1 MLPEMN
7 DIEIASGTN
16 ATGLQDSATGIEIAC
31 DRDVVGIEYDTLN
44 EYCGVFGI
52 LDPNIANS
60 KGLGQT
66 LYYGLYAL
74 QHRGQESCGMAV
86 FDNHQFRVHK
96 DMGLVNIVFS
106 ESILANLT
114 GQVGIGHTRYSTTGG
129 CNLDNAQPVV
139 TRCPFGALTLA
150 HNGNLINTEAL
161 RVFLQERGFFGFGD
175 SDSHLM
181 VQYINYEINQGKSL
195 KDSVMAALSACEGA
209 FSLVIATGDTL
220 IAARDRNGLR
230 PFCMGKTQDGATV
243 VASET
248 CALDIVGAKYV
259 RDIAP
264 GEVYVVDL
272 NGNEESL
279 SLPGEKKEHLC
290 VFELVYF
297 ARPDSQVHN
306 SSVYNYRLNLG
317 RRLAQRSREL
327 FPEIHKAG
335 AEADIVIPVPD
346 SGNVA
351 AVGYSQESGISYV
364 EGLIKNRYVGRTFIN
379 PTQEHRERGIQLKL
393 NPLKDILAGKRVVV
407 VDDSIV
413 RGNTSRK
420 LVKMLRECGVKELH
434 LRISSAPVRKPCFYG
449 IDMSDEEQLIAN
461 KMDTL
466 TLQQWLGVDSLVY
479 LTPEDMTDLAR
490 QTGLKDPCDA
500 CFSGIYP
507 AGHPDDYT
515 PQQQPLSIGRVH

>member
-1 MLPEMN
+1 MHPLQPATDEMISNTSSLDFSPESSE
-7 DIEIASGTN
+7 D
-16 ATGLQDSATGIEIAC
+16 D
-31 DRDVVGIEYDTLN
+31 DTLN

-52 LDPNIANS
+52 IDAQAKS
-60 KGLGQT
+60 LGQT

-106 ESILANLT
+106 EPILKNLT

-129 CNLDNAQPVV
+129 CTLDNAQPVV
-139 TRCPFGALTLA
+139 TRSPFGALTLA

-161 RVFLQERGFFGFGD
+161 RSFLQAKGFFGFGD

-181 VQYINYEINQGKSL
+181 LQYINYELNQGKPL
-195 KDSVMAALSACEGA
+195 KEAVLSALSVCEGA
-209 FSLVIATGDTL
+209 FSLIIATGDTL
-220 IAARDRNGLR
+220 IAARDKHGLR
-230 PFCMGKTQDGATV
+230 PFSMGKTETGATV

-248 CALDIVGAKYV
+248 CALDIVGAEYV

-264 GEVYVVDL
+264 GEILITDL
-272 NGNEESL
+272 NGNQESL
-279 SLPGEKKEHLC
+279 FLPGDKTEHLC

-297 ARPDSQVHN
+297 ARPDSQIHG

-317 RRLAQRSREL
+317 RRLAERSKAM
-327 FPEIHKAG
+327 FPDI
-335 AEADIVIPVPD
+335 EADIVIPVPD

-351 AVGYSQESGISYV
+351 AVGYSQASGIPYV

-379 PTQEHRERGIQLKL
+379 PTQELRERGIQLKL
-393 NPLKDILAGKRVVV
+393 NPLKDILQGKRVVV
-407 VDDSIV
+407 IDDSIV

-420 LVKMLRECGVKELH
+420 LVKMLRACGVKELH
-434 LRISSAPVRKPCFYG
+434 LRISSAPVKKPCFYG

-461 KMDTL
+461 QMDIP
-466 TLQQWLGVDSLVY
+466 TLQAWLGVDSLAY
-479 LTPEDMTDLAR
+479 LTTEDMVDLAKE
-490 QTGLKDPCDA
+490 TGLADPCNA
-500 CFSGIYP
+500 CFSGNYP
-507 AGHPDDYT
+507 AGHPDDYA
-515 PQQQPLSIGRVH
+515 PNEQPVMVGRVSQ